1 MAQFVVLGSLG
12 VVLTVA
18 AIVWRCRPRNAGR
31 LASASSAGDLFRRV
45 SEKSLPAEGFEDWKL
60 HFVRIAISALPPPRR
75 ACLGLEPQRQR
86 LVRRAKATRVPA
98 CP

>member
-18 AIVWRCRPRNAGR
+18 AIVWRGRPRNAGR
-31 LASASSAGDLFRRV
+31 LASASSAGELFRRV
-45 SEKSLPAEGFEDWKL
+45 SGKSLPVEGFEDWKL

-75 ACLGLEPQRQR
+75 ARIGRQPQRQS
-86 LVRRAKATRVPA
+86 LVRRAKAMRMPT